1 MNWVSQKTA
10 KANPAGEA
18 GGKATEAEMGAQKGQ
33 ARVQEQGNTKAAP
46 EMKELVRE
54 ASAALARLDAER
66 LEELARCCQAL
77 NRDLRKRSRTQ
88 GQAEVGATLAVQARE
103 AAGEFVVFTRVLE
116 ATRANLEVMMRLRA
130 FQQEQ
135 LEYGGQARAHHWAR
149 PEASDGN
156 N

>member
-1 MNWVSQKTA
+1 
-10 KANPAGEA
+10 
-18 GGKATEAEMGAQKGQ
+18 MGAQKGQ
-33 ARVQEQGNTKAAP
+33 AKGVVQEQGKAKPDP

-77 NRDLRKRSRTQ
+77 NRDLRKRPETR
-88 GQAEVGATLAVQARE
+88 GQIDIGAALAEQARE

-130 FQQEQ
+130 LQQEQ

>member
-1 MNWVSQKTA
+1 
-10 KANPAGEA
+10 
-18 GGKATEAEMGAQKGQ
+18 MGAQRGQGKAKGELQ
-33 ARVQEQGNTKAAP
+33 REAAP

-77 NRDLRKRSRTQ
+77 NRDLGNTPDASDRAMLITQ
-88 GQAEVGATLAVQARE
+88 VRE

-116 ATRANLEVMMRLRA
+116 ATRTNLEVMMRLRA

-149 PEASDGN
+149 PEATDGN

>member
-1 MNWVSQKTA
+1 
-10 KANPAGEA
+10 
-18 GGKATEAEMGAQKGQ
+18 MGAQKGQ
-33 ARVQEQGNTKAAP
+33 AKGQAGL

-77 NRDLRKRSRTQ
+77 NRDLLRRPGAQ
-88 GQAEVGATLAVQARE
+88 GRNELATTLATQVRE

-116 ATRANLEVMMRLRA
+116 ATRVNLEVMMRLKA

>member
-1 MNWVSQKTA
+1 
-10 KANPAGEA
+10 
-18 GGKATEAEMGAQKGQ
+18 MGAQKGK
-33 ARVQEQGNTKAAP
+33 VQP

-77 NRDLRKRSRTQ
+77 NRDLRKKPDAHER
-88 GQAEVGATLAVQARE
+88 AALAAQARE

-116 ATRANLEVMMRLRA
+116 ATRANLDVMLRLRA

-135 LEYGGQARAHHWAR
+135 LEYGGQARVHHWA
-149 PEASDGN
+149 PQEANDGN

>member
-1 MNWVSQKTA
+1 
-10 KANPAGEA
+10 
-18 GGKATEAEMGAQKGQ
+18 MGAQKGQ
-33 ARVQEQGNTKAAP
+33 AKGQAGL

-77 NRDLRKRSRTQ
+77 NRDLRSRPGTQ
-88 GQAEVGATLAVQARE
+88 GRNELATTLATQMRE

-116 ATRANLEVMMRLRA
+116 ATRVNLEVMMRLKA

>member
-1 MNWVSQKTA
+1 
-10 KANPAGEA
+10 
-18 GGKATEAEMGAQKGQ
+18 MGAQKEQAKEQVKGQ
-33 ARVQEQGNTKAAP
+33 ARAEQTRSEQTCLEQSGP

-77 NRDLRKRSRTQ
+77 NRDLRKRP
-88 GQAEVGATLAVQARE
+88 EAVDRAALVAQARE
-103 AAGEFVVFTRVLE
+103 AAGEFVVFTKVLE
-116 ATRANLEVMMRLRA
+116 ATRVNLEVMRRLKA

-135 LEYGGQARAHHWAR
+135 LEYGAEARAQQWAR

>member
-1 MNWVSQKTA
+1 
-10 KANPAGEA
+10 
-18 GGKATEAEMGAQKGQ
+18 
-33 ARVQEQGNTKAAP
+33 
-46 EMKELVRE
+46 MKELVRE

-77 NRDLRKRSRTQ
+77 NRDLRKRS
-88 GQAEVGATLAVQARE
+88 GAPGDDELGAVLAAQARE

-116 ATRANLEVMMRLRA
+116 ATRANLDVMMRLRV

-135 LEYGGQARAHHWAR
+135 LEYGGQARVHHWAR
-149 PEASDGN
+149 QGASDGN

>member
-1 MNWVSQKTA
+1 VSQKNNKVN
-10 KANPAGEA
+10 KAGRAGGEA
-18 GGKATEAEMGAQKGQ
+18 TGAEMGAQKGK
-33 ARVQEQGNTKAAP
+33 VQP

-54 ASAALARLDAER
+54 ASAALSRLDAER
-66 LEELARCCQAL
+66 LEELAKCCQAL
-77 NRDLRKRSRTQ
+77 NRDLRRKPDERER
-88 GQAEVGATLAVQARE
+88 AALAAQARE

-135 LEYGGQARAHHWAR
+135 LEYGGQVRVRNWAR

>member
-1 MNWVSQKTA
+1 
-10 KANPAGEA
+10 
-18 GGKATEAEMGAQKGQ
+18 MGAQKSQAKGQ
-33 ARVQEQGNTKAAP
+33 AGL

-77 NRDLRKRSRTQ
+77 NRDLRKRSGVQ
-88 GQAEVGATLAVQARE
+88 GPREPGAQLGAALVAQVRE

-116 ATRANLEVMMRLRA
+116 ATRVNLEVMMRLKA

>member
-1 MNWVSQKTA
+1 
-10 KANPAGEA
+10 
-18 GGKATEAEMGAQKGQ
+18 MGAQKGQ
-33 ARVQEQGNTKAAP
+33 VKEQAGEQAKEQSGPAI
-46 EMKELVRE
+46 KELVRE

-66 LEELARCCQAL
+66 LEELARCCKAL
-77 NRDLRKRSRTQ
+77 NRDFEKRPAADR
-88 GQAEVGATLAVQARE
+88 AALAAQARE

-116 ATRANLEVMMRLRA
+116 ATRTNLEVMMRLHA
-130 FQQEQ
+130 LQQEQ

>member
-1 MNWVSQKTA
+1 MSKKTA
-10 KANPAGEA
+10 NRAGVA
-18 GGKATEAEMGAQKGQ
+18 GGKATGAEMGAQKGQ
-33 ARVQEQGNTKAAP
+33 AKGQAGL

-77 NRDLRKRSRTQ
+77 NRDLRRRPGAQ
-88 GQAEVGATLAVQARE
+88 GRGESGAQLGSALAAQVRA

-116 ATRANLEVMMRLRA
+116 ATRVNLEVMMRLKA

>member
-1 MNWVSQKTA
+1 
-10 KANPAGEA
+10 
-18 GGKATEAEMGAQKGQ
+18 MGAQKSHAKAQVKKQ
-33 ARVQEQGNTKAAP
+33 AGEQTGP

-77 NRDLRKRSRTQ
+77 NRDLRKTP
-88 GQAEVGATLAVQARE
+88 AEDRAALAAQARE

-116 ATRANLEVMMRLRA
+116 ATRTNLEVMKRLRA

-135 LEYGGQARAHHWAR
+135 LEYGARAHHWAR
-149 PEASDGN
+149 TEAGDGN

>member
-1 MNWVSQKTA
+1 
-10 KANPAGEA
+10 
-18 GGKATEAEMGAQKGQ
+18 MGAQKSQAKGQ
-33 ARVQEQGNTKAAP
+33 AGL

-77 NRDLRKRSRTQ
+77 NRDLRRRQGTQ
-88 GQAEVGATLAVQARE
+88 GRNELATTLVAQVRA

-116 ATRANLEVMMRLRA
+116 ATRVNLEVMMRLKA

-135 LEYGGQARAHHWAR
+135 LEYGGQVRAHHWAR